1 MTLSNIFAS
10 LPKVYLRS
18 NTVNKT
24 SFKAQFLT
32 LAAPGSACCTVHA
45 NTQCG
50 RWQNVFESVFV
61 FSYLRLC
68 PKCIWDQIQLTKPV
82 SKHNFNPILCRWWW
96 WRFRWSDATPLPT
109 ADRGKDKCSSYL
121 QTIFGGTFGFKGAAN
136 EKFGV
141 QWEIWNKRP
150 NLAPG
155 GVLNCGENL

>member
-24 SFKAQFLT
+24 SFKAQFQPDIVSMMMMT
-32 LAAPGSACCTVHA
+32 IQVVGRNATV
-45 NTQCG
+45 
-50 RWQNVFESVFV
+50 W
-61 FSYLRLC
+61 L
-68 PKCIWDQIQLTKPV
+68 K
-82 SKHNFNPILCRWWW
+82 
-96 WRFRWSDATPLPT
+96 PLPT
-109 ADRGKDKCSSYL
+109 ADRGKDKCSLYL